1 MPRFKSYNYDQT
13 IMVPVNLQDQLVPG
27 SFEFAIHY
35 LVDNEIDL
43 SGFETRFKNDEEGRP
58 GYDPR
63 ILLKVVLLGYSR
75 GIIHSRKLE
84 RACRE
89 NVIFMAMA
97 CGQTP
102 DHSTIAHF
110 VSSMQDLILTV
121 FRDILLVCE
130 NEGLLGGTS
139 FSLDGLKLPSDAS
152 KQMSGT
158 FSELA
163 HKKKKLEERIG
174 RLLKKQIEKDRKDT
188 EDEDR
193 RDQQNKGKQIRRL
206 KRRAEKIG
214 RFIEENVPKKSAR
227 GNKELKSNVTDN
239 DSCKMVTMHGTIQG
253 YNGQALVDDKHQVIV
268 HAESSGKGQDYQHV
282 VTMIDGAKENTKA
295 IGLGEDYFKG
305 KELTADSNYHSTAS
319 LRKCV
324 SEEIDAY
331 IPDPNFRK
339 RDPRFK
345 NQGRYKPKKKRKLF
359 KLEDFKYEESSDSYI
374 CPGGERLTL
383 RGRHSKIGLKNYK
396 RYGTPEGVCEK
407 CKLRRRCMPAPTA
420 KRKFLAIDLGH
431 PPDDLIGQMIKKID
445 SEKGK
450 ERYERRL
457 AIVEP
462 VFANIRTHKRLDRFT
477 LRGQSKVNVQWLI
490 FCMIH
495 NIEKI
500 MNFGTGF
507 A

>member
-1 MPRFKSYNYDQT
+1 MPKFKLYNYAQEMM
-13 IMVPVNLQDQLVPG
+13 IPVNLERQLVPG
-27 SFEFAIHY
+27 SLEFAIHY

-43 SGFETRFKNDEEGRP
+43 SGFEARFKNDLEGRP

-89 NVIFMAMA
+89 NVTFRALA

-110 VSSMQDLILTV
+110 VSSMQELILSV

-130 NEGLLGGTS
+130 KEGLLGGTS

-158 FSELA
+158 FSELE
-163 HKKKKLEERIG
+163 HKKKKLEERVQ
-174 RLLKKQIEKDRKDT
+174 RLINKQIEKDKKDKEDHRRKDH
-188 EDEDR
+188 
-193 RDQQNKGKQIRRL
+193 QNKEKQIRRL
-206 KRRAEKIG
+206 KRRAERIG
-214 RFIEENVPKKSAR
+214 RFLEENEPKKNAR

-239 DSCKMVTMHGTIQG
+239 DSVKMATMHGTIQG
-253 YNGQALVDDKHQVIV
+253 YNGQALVDDKHQIIV
-268 HAESSGKGQDYQHV
+268 HGEASGKGQDYKHV
-282 VTMIDGAKENTKA
+282 ITMIDGAKENTKA
-295 IGLGEDYFKG
+295 IGLGKNYFKG
-305 KELTADSNYHSTAS
+305 KELTADSNYNSTAS
-319 LRKCV
+319 LKKCK
-324 SEEIDAY
+324 EEKLDAY
-331 IPDPNFRK
+331 IPDPYFRK

-345 NQGRYKPKKKRKLF
+345 NQERYKPKKKRKLF
-359 KLEDFKYEESSDSYI
+359 KPEDFEYDETSDSYR
-374 CPGGERLTL
+374 CPGGKRLTL
-383 RGRHSKIGLKNYK
+383 RARHAKIGLKNYK
-396 RYGTPEGVCEK
+396 RYGAPEGVCETCRFK
-407 CKLRRRCMPAPTA
+407 RRCMPNPTA
-420 KRKFLAIDLGH
+420 KRKYLAIDLGY
-431 PPDDLIGQMIKKID
+431 PPEDLIGQMIKKID
-445 SEKGK
+445 SDKGR

-462 VFANIRTHKRLDRFT
+462 VFANIRTQKRLDRFT
-477 LRGQSKVNVQWLI
+477 LRSQPKVNVQWLM

-500 MNFGTGF
+500 VNFGSGF